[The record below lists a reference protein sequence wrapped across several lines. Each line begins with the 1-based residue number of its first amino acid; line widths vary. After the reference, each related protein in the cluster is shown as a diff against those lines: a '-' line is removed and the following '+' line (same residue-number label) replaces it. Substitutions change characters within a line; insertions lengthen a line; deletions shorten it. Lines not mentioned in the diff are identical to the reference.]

1 MSEIMRPMSIGHL
14 MHWIMSEYEQKKSI
28 FGIEKIVKHENGQA
42 LPIYEEKIESPFGP
56 AAGPNS
62 QLAQNIVAAYVAG
75 SRFFELKTVQVMDGA
90 DLAACISRPC
100 IIAGDECY
108 NCEWSTELYVP
119 QAFAEYV
126 KAWVAC
132 KLIAKEYNLGD
143 PDAFVFNMSV
153 GYDLEGIK
161 SPKIDKYINEMI
173 EAKDTEVFKECIN
186 WALEHVN
193 EFKNVDEEYIRNIS
207 SNVSNSIT
215 ESTLHGCP
223 PAEIERI
230 ATYLITEKHLNTFIK
245 CNPTLL
251 GYEYA
256 RKRLDG
262 LGFDYIAFDDH
273 HFVEDLQWADAVPML
288 HRLYDLCQEKGLEF
302 GVKITNTFPVDVTR
316 NELPSNEMYMAGRAL
331 FPLSIHVARL
341 LTDEFQGKLRISYS
355 GGATIENI
363 KELFDAGIW
372 PITMATNILK
382 PGGYQR
388 MSQIADELMECGS
401 ERFSG
406 VNVAALA
413 AIDDG
418 VEAKA
423 MYRKPVKPLPERHVD
438 KKLPLFDC
446 FNAPG
451 RNGCP
456 IEQDIPAYLQAM
468 VDGDAKKA
476 LEIILERN
484 PLPFITGTICPH
496 HCGDKCMR
504 NYYEETLHIRETKL
518 AAASQAYNEILPAL
532 KAEGS
537 VAGKKVA
544 IIGGGPAGLA
554 AATFLSRAG
563 VAVTV
568 FERKEQLG
576 GVVRN
581 VIPEFRITADSIDKD
596 VELCKAYGAEFK
608 LGAEV
613 TSVKALKA
621 EGYTDVIVSI
631 GAWKPGRSPLAYGE
645 VTDALEFLMEAKKNG
660 ASMNIGKDVVVLGG
674 GNTAMDV
681 ARAAKRLPGVEH
693 VRLIYRRTK
702 RYMPADEEELQLA
715 IEDGVEFL
723 ELLAPV
729 GAENGK
735 LKCSVMELG
744 APDASGRRSP
754 VDTGRTE
761 EYPADTI
768 IAAIGE
774 TIDTTLYAELG
785 VEMDAKGRPVVDA
798 NMMTTEAGVYAVG
811 DSRRGPATVVEA
823 IADSAKAAAAIAGIS
838 YDKYA
843 EENIAADEKL
853 YTAKKGVQS
862 RDTGKTPDDRCLG
875 CPTVCEVCTDVCPNR
890 ANVAI
895 HVPGK
900 CKAQIIH
907 VDGMCNECGNCEVF
921 CPYKGGRPYK
931 DKFTLYWSEEDFL
944 DSTNEGFLPLEGTQ
958 VKVRLDG
965 KVETVD
971 IAGETDLSADTVAVI
986 RTVLKDYEYLIH

>member
-1 MSEIMRPMSIGHL
+1 MSEIMRPMSIDHL

-161 SPKIDKYINEMI
+161 SPKVDKYINDMI

-446 FNAPG
+446 FNAPC
-451 RNGCP
+451 RSGCP

-504 NYYEETLHIRETKL
+504 NYYEDTLHIRETKL

-774 TIDTTLYAELG
+774 TIDTSLYAELG

-843 EENIAADEKL
+843 EENVAADEKL

-862 RDTGKTPDDRCLG
+862 RDTSKTPDDRCLG

-944 DSTNEGFLPLEGTQ
+944 DSTNEGFLSLGGTQ

-971 IAGETDLSADTVAVI
+971 VAGETDLPADAVAVI
-986 RTVLKDYEYLIH
+986 RTVLKDYAYLIH

>member
-161 SPKIDKYINEMI
+161 SPKVDKYINDMI

-193 EFKNVDEEYIRNIS
+193 EFKNVDEEYIRSIS

-446 FNAPG
+446 FNAPC
-451 RNGCP
+451 RSGCP

-504 NYYEETLHIRETKL
+504 NYYEDTLHIRETKL

-660 ASMNIGKDVVVLGG
+660 AAMNIGKDVVVLGG

-681 ARAAKRLPGVEH
+681 ARAAKRIPGVEN

-774 TIDTTLYAELG
+774 TIDTSLYAELG
-785 VEMDAKGRPVVDA
+785 VEMAAKGRPVVDA

-843 EENIAADEKL
+843 EENVAADEKL

-862 RDTGKTPDDRCLG
+862 RDTSKTPDDRCLG

-931 DKFTLYWSEEDFL
+931 DKFTLYWTEEDFL

-971 IAGETDLSADTVAVI
+971 VAGETDLSADAVAVI
-986 RTVLKDYEYLIH
+986 RTVLKDYAYLIH

>member
-161 SPKIDKYINEMI
+161 SPKVDKYINDMI

-193 EFKNVDEEYIRNIS
+193 EFKNVDEEYIRSIS

-341 LTDEFQGKLRISYS
+341 LTDEFHGKLRISYS

-446 FNAPG
+446 FNAPC
-451 RNGCP
+451 RSGCP

-504 NYYEETLHIRETKL
+504 NYYEDTLHIRETKL

-554 AATFLSRAG
+554 AAAFLSRAG

-681 ARAAKRLPGVEH
+681 ARAAKRIPGVEN

-729 GAENGK
+729 GAENGT

-774 TIDTTLYAELG
+774 TIDTSLYAELG

-843 EENIAADEKL
+843 EENVAADEKL

-862 RDTGKTPDDRCLG
+862 RDTSKTPDDRCLG

-931 DKFTLYWSEEDFL
+931 DKFTLYWTEEDFL

-971 IAGETDLSADTVAVI
+971 VAGETDLSADAVAVI
-986 RTVLKDYEYLIH
+986 RTVLKDYAYLIH

>member
-161 SPKIDKYINEMI
+161 SPKVDKYINDMI

-446 FNAPG
+446 FNAPC
-451 RNGCP
+451 RSGCP

-504 NYYEETLHIRETKL
+504 NYYEDTLHIRETKL

-843 EENIAADEKL
+843 EENVAADEKL

-971 IAGETDLSADTVAVI
+971 IAGETDLSADAVAVI

>member
-1 MSEIMRPMSIGHL
+1 MSEIMRPMSIDHL

-161 SPKIDKYINEMI
+161 SPKVDKYINEMI

-446 FNAPG
+446 FNAPC

-774 TIDTTLYAELG
+774 TIDTSLYAELG

-843 EENIAADEKL
+843 EANVAADEKL

-944 DSTNEGFLPLEGTQ
+944 DSTNEGFLSLGGTQ

-971 IAGETDLSADTVAVI
+971 VAGETDLPADAVAVI
-986 RTVLKDYEYLIH
+986 RTVLKDYAYLIH

>member
-161 SPKIDKYINEMI
+161 SPKVDKYINDMI
-173 EAKDTEVFKECIN
+173 EAKDTEIFKECIN

-363 KELFDAGIW
+363 KDLFDAGIW

-446 FNAPG
+446 FNAPC

-843 EENIAADEKL
+843 EENVAADEKL

-971 IAGETDLSADTVAVI
+971 IAGETDLSADAVAVI

>member
-161 SPKIDKYINEMI
+161 SPKVDKYINDMI

-193 EFKNVDEEYIRNIS
+193 EFKNVDEEYIRSIS

-341 LTDEFQGKLRISYS
+341 LTDEFHGKLRISYS

-446 FNAPG
+446 FNAPC

-504 NYYEETLHIRETKL
+504 NYYEDTLRIRETKL

-660 ASMNIGKDVVVLGG
+660 AAMNIGKDVVVLGG

-681 ARAAKRLPGVEH
+681 ARAAKRIPGVEN

-735 LKCSVMELG
+735 LKCSVMELA

-774 TIDTTLYAELG
+774 TIDTSLYAELG

-843 EENIAADEKL
+843 EENVAADEKL
-853 YTAKKGVQS
+853 YTVKKGVQS
-862 RDTGKTPDDRCLG
+862 RDTSKTPDDRCLG

-931 DKFTLYWSEEDFL
+931 DKFTLYWTEEDFL

-971 IAGETDLSADTVAVI
+971 IAGETDLSADAVAVI
-986 RTVLKDYEYLIH
+986 RTVLKDYAYLIH

>member
-161 SPKIDKYINEMI
+161 SPKVDKYINDMI

-193 EFKNVDEEYIRNIS
+193 EFKNVDEEYIRSIS

-446 FNAPG
+446 FNAPC

-504 NYYEETLHIRETKL
+504 NYYEDTLHIRETKL

-532 KAEGS
+532 KAEGN

-581 VIPEFRITADSIDKD
+581 VIPEFRISADSIDKD

-681 ARAAKRLPGVEH
+681 ARAAKRIPGVEN

-774 TIDTTLYAELG
+774 TIDTSLYAELG
-785 VEMDAKGRPVVDA
+785 IEMDAKGRPVVDA

-843 EENIAADEKL
+843 EENVAADEKL
-853 YTAKKGVQS
+853 YTVKKGVQS
-862 RDTGKTPDDRCLG
+862 RDTSKTPDAL
-875 CPTVCEVCTDVCPNR
+875 
-890 ANVAI
+890 
-895 HVPGK
+895 
-900 CKAQIIH
+900 
-907 VDGMCNECGNCEVF
+907 
-921 CPYKGGRPYK
+921 
-931 DKFTLYWSEEDFL
+931 FL
-944 DSTNEGFLPLEGTQ
+944 M
-958 VKVRLDG
+958 
-965 KVETVD
+965 
-971 IAGETDLSADTVAVI
+971 
-986 RTVLKDYEYLIH
+986 

>member
-1 MSEIMRPMSIGHL
+1 MSEIMRSMSIGHL

-161 SPKIDKYINEMI
+161 SPKVDKYINDMI

-193 EFKNVDEEYIRNIS
+193 EFKNVDEEYIRSIS

-446 FNAPG
+446 FNAPC

>member
-90 DLAACISRPC
+90 ELAACISRPC

-161 SPKIDKYINEMI
+161 SPKVDKYINDMI

-193 EFKNVDEEYIRNIS
+193 EFKNVDEEYIRSIS

-341 LTDEFQGKLRISYS
+341 LTDEFHGKLRISYS

-446 FNAPG
+446 FNAPC

-504 NYYEETLHIRETKL
+504 NYYEDTLRIRETKL

-532 KAEGS
+532 KADGS

-660 ASMNIGKDVVVLGG
+660 AAMNIGKDVVVLGG

-681 ARAAKRLPGVEH
+681 ARAAKRIPGVEN

-744 APDASGRRSP
+744 VPDASGRRSP

-774 TIDTTLYAELG
+774 TIDTSLYAELG

-798 NMMTTEAGVYAVG
+798 NMMTTETGVYAVG

-843 EENIAADEKL
+843 EENVAADEKL
-853 YTAKKGVQS
+853 YTVKKGVQS
-862 RDTGKTPDDRCLG
+862 RDTSKTPDDRCLG

-971 IAGETDLSADTVAVI
+971 VAGETDLSADAVAVI
-986 RTVLKDYEYLIH
+986 RTVLKDYAYLIH

>member
-62 QLAQNIVAAYVAG
+62 QLAQNIVAAYAAG

-161 SPKIDKYINEMI
+161 SPKVDKYINDMI

-193 EFKNVDEEYIRNIS
+193 EFKNVDEEYIKNIS

-423 MYRKPVKPLPERHVD
+423 MYKKPVKPLPERHVD

-446 FNAPG
+446 FNAPCRG
-451 RNGCP
+451 GCP

-532 KAEGS
+532 KVRGS
-537 VAGKKVA
+537 VEGKKVA

-581 VIPEFRITADSIDKD
+581 VIPEFRIGADSIDKD

-608 LGAEV
+608 LGAEI

-681 ARAAKRLPGVEH
+681 ARAAKRIPGVEH

-754 VDTGRTE
+754 VDTGKTE

-774 TIDTTLYAELG
+774 TIDTSLYAELG
-785 VEMDAKGRPVVDA
+785 IEMDAKGRPVVDG

-843 EENIAADEKL
+843 EENIAADEKM

-862 RDTGKTPDDRCLG
+862 RDTKKIPDDRCLG

-931 DKFTLYWSEEDFL
+931 DKFTLYWTEEDFL
-944 DSTNEGFLPLEGTQ
+944 DSTNEGFLVLDGTQ

-971 IAGETDLSADTVAVI
+971 VAQETDLPADAVAVI
-986 RTVLKDYEYLIH
+986 RTVLKDYAYLIR

>member
-90 DLAACISRPC
+90 ELAACISRPC

-161 SPKIDKYINEMI
+161 SPKVDKYINDMI

-193 EFKNVDEEYIRNIS
+193 EFKNVDEEYIRSIS

-341 LTDEFQGKLRISYS
+341 LTDEFHGKLRISYS

-446 FNAPG
+446 FNAPC

-504 NYYEETLHIRETKL
+504 NYYEDTLRIRETKL

-660 ASMNIGKDVVVLGG
+660 AAMNIGKDVVVLGG

-681 ARAAKRLPGVEH
+681 ARAAKRIPGVEN

-744 APDASGRRSP
+744 VPDASGRRSP

-774 TIDTTLYAELG
+774 TIDTSLYAELG

-798 NMMTTEAGVYAVG
+798 NMMTTETGVYAVG

-843 EENIAADEKL
+843 EENVAADEKL
-853 YTAKKGVQS
+853 YTVKKGVQS
-862 RDTGKTPDDRCLG
+862 RDTSKTPDDRCLG

-971 IAGETDLSADTVAVI
+971 VAGETDLSADAVAVI
-986 RTVLKDYEYLIH
+986 RTVLKDYAYLIH

>member
-161 SPKIDKYINEMI
+161 SPKVDKYINDMI

-193 EFKNVDEEYIRNIS
+193 EFKNVDEEYIRSIS

-446 FNAPG
+446 FNAPC

-843 EENIAADEKL
+843 EENVAADEKL

>member
-161 SPKIDKYINEMI
+161 SPKVDKYINDMI

-193 EFKNVDEEYIRNIS
+193 EFKNVDEEYIRSIS

-341 LTDEFQGKLRISYS
+341 LTDEFHGKLRISYS

-446 FNAPG
+446 FNAPC

-504 NYYEETLHIRETKL
+504 NYYEDTLHIRETKL

-660 ASMNIGKDVVVLGG
+660 AAMNIGKDVVVLGG

-681 ARAAKRLPGVEH
+681 ARAAKRIPGVEN

-729 GAENGK
+729 GAENGT

-774 TIDTTLYAELG
+774 TIDTSLYAELG

-843 EENIAADEKL
+843 EENVAADEKL
-853 YTAKKGVQS
+853 YTVKKGVQS
-862 RDTGKTPDDRCLG
+862 RDTSKTPDDRCLG

-931 DKFTLYWSEEDFL
+931 DKFTLYWTEEDFL

-971 IAGETDLSADTVAVI
+971 IAGETDLSADAVAVI
-986 RTVLKDYEYLIH
+986 RTVLKDYAYLIH

>member
-161 SPKIDKYINEMI
+161 SPKVDKYINDMI

-193 EFKNVDEEYIRNIS
+193 EFKNVDEEYIRSIS

-446 FNAPG
+446 FNAPC

-532 KAEGS
+532 KAEGN

-581 VIPEFRITADSIDKD
+581 VIPEFRISADSIDKD

-660 ASMNIGKDVVVLGG
+660 AAMNIGKDVVVLGG

-681 ARAAKRLPGVEH
+681 ARAAKRIPGVEN

-774 TIDTTLYAELG
+774 TIDTSLYAELG

-843 EENIAADEKL
+843 EENVAADEKL
-853 YTAKKGVQS
+853 YTVKKGVQS
-862 RDTGKTPDDRCLG
+862 RDTSKTPDDRCLG

-971 IAGETDLSADTVAVI
+971 VAGETDLSADAVAVI
-986 RTVLKDYEYLIH
+986 RTVLKDYAYLIH

>member
-161 SPKIDKYINEMI
+161 SPKVDKYINDMI
-173 EAKDTEVFKECIN
+173 DAKDTEVFKECIN

-193 EFKNVDEEYIRNIS
+193 EFKNVDEEYIRSIS

-446 FNAPG
+446 FNAPC

-931 DKFTLYWSEEDFL
+931 DKFTLYWTEEDFL

-971 IAGETDLSADTVAVI
+971 VAGETDLSADAVAVI
-986 RTVLKDYEYLIH
+986 RTVLKDYAYLIH

>member
-1 MSEIMRPMSIGHL
+1 MSEIMRPMSIDHL

-62 QLAQNIVAAYVAG
+62 QLAQNIVAAYAAG

-161 SPKIDKYINEMI
+161 SPKVDKYINDMI

-193 EFKNVDEEYIRNIS
+193 EFKNVDEEYIKNIS

-273 HFVEDLQWADAVPML
+273 HFLEDLQWADAVPML

-446 FNAPG
+446 FNAPC
-451 RNGCP
+451 RNSCP

-581 VIPEFRITADSIDKD
+581 VIPEFRISADSIDKD

-681 ARAAKRLPGVEH
+681 ARAAKRLPGVEN

-774 TIDTTLYAELG
+774 TIDTSLYAELG

-843 EENIAADEKL
+843 EENVAADEKL

-862 RDTGKTPDDRCLG
+862 RDTSKTPDDRCLG

-944 DSTNEGFLPLEGTQ
+944 DSTNEGFLPLGGTQ

-971 IAGETDLSADTVAVI
+971 VAGETDLSADAVAVI
-986 RTVLKDYEYLIH
+986 RTVLKDYAYLIH

>member
-161 SPKIDKYINEMI
+161 SPKVDKYINDMI

-363 KELFDAGIW
+363 KDLFDAGIW

-446 FNAPG
+446 FNAPC

-554 AATFLSRAG
+554 AATFLSRA
-563 VAVTV
+563 A
-568 FERKEQLG
+568 
-576 GVVRN
+576 
-581 VIPEFRITADSIDKD
+581 
-596 VELCKAYGAEFK
+596 
-608 LGAEV
+608 
-613 TSVKALKA
+613 
-621 EGYTDVIVSI
+621 
-631 GAWKPGRSPLAYGE
+631 
-645 VTDALEFLMEAKKNG
+645 
-660 ASMNIGKDVVVLGG
+660 
-674 GNTAMDV
+674 
-681 ARAAKRLPGVEH
+681 
-693 VRLIYRRTK
+693 
-702 RYMPADEEELQLA
+702 
-715 IEDGVEFL
+715 
-723 ELLAPV
+723 
-729 GAENGK
+729 
-735 LKCSVMELG
+735 
-744 APDASGRRSP
+744 
-754 VDTGRTE
+754 
-761 EYPADTI
+761 
-768 IAAIGE
+768 
-774 TIDTTLYAELG
+774 
-785 VEMDAKGRPVVDA
+785 
-798 NMMTTEAGVYAVG
+798 
-811 DSRRGPATVVEA
+811 
-823 IADSAKAAAAIAGIS
+823 
-838 YDKYA
+838 
-843 EENIAADEKL
+843 
-853 YTAKKGVQS
+853 
-862 RDTGKTPDDRCLG
+862 
-875 CPTVCEVCTDVCPNR
+875 
-890 ANVAI
+890 
-895 HVPGK
+895 
-900 CKAQIIH
+900 
-907 VDGMCNECGNCEVF
+907 
-921 CPYKGGRPYK
+921 
-931 DKFTLYWSEEDFL
+931 
-944 DSTNEGFLPLEGTQ
+944 
-958 VKVRLDG
+958 
-965 KVETVD
+965 
-971 IAGETDLSADTVAVI
+971 
-986 RTVLKDYEYLIH
+986 

>member
-161 SPKIDKYINEMI
+161 SPKVDKYINDMI

-446 FNAPG
+446 FNAPC

-504 NYYEETLHIRETKL
+504 NYYEDTLHIRETKL

-660 ASMNIGKDVVVLGG
+660 AAMNIGKDVVVLGG

-681 ARAAKRLPGVEH
+681 ARAAKRIPGVEN

-754 VDTGRTE
+754 VDTGKTE

-774 TIDTTLYAELG
+774 TIDTSLYAELG

-843 EENIAADEKL
+843 EENVAADEKL
-853 YTAKKGVQS
+853 YTVKKGVQS
-862 RDTGKTPDDRCLG
+862 RDTSKIPDDRCLG

-931 DKFTLYWSEEDFL
+931 DKFTLYWTEEDFL

-971 IAGETDLSADTVAVI
+971 VAGETDLSADAVAVI
-986 RTVLKDYEYLIH
+986 RTVLKDYAYLIH

>member
-1 MSEIMRPMSIGHL
+1 MSEIMRPMTIDHL

-28 FGIEKIVKHENGQA
+28 FGIEKLVKHENGQA
-42 LPIYEEKIESPFGP
+42 LPIFEEKIESPFGP

-62 QLAQNIVAAYVAG
+62 QLAQNIVAAYAAG

-90 DLAACISRPC
+90 ELAACINRPC

-119 QAFAEYV
+119 QAYAEYV

-132 KLIAKEYNLGD
+132 KLIAKEYGLGD
-143 PDAFVFNMSV
+143 PDGFVFNMSV

-161 SPKIDKYINEMI
+161 SPKVDKYINDMI

-273 HFVEDLQWADAVPML
+273 HFLEDLQWADAVPML

-363 KELFDAGIW
+363 KELFEAGIW

-423 MYRKPVKPLPERHVD
+423 MYKKPVKPLPERHVD

-446 FNAPG
+446 FNAPC

-581 VIPEFRITADSIDKD
+581 VIPEFRISADSIDKD

-681 ARAAKRLPGVEH
+681 ARAAKRIPGVEH

-811 DSRRGPATVVEA
+811 DSRRGPATVVET

-843 EENIAADEKL
+843 EENVAADEKL

-931 DKFTLYWSEEDFL
+931 DKFTLYWTEEDFL
-944 DSTNEGFLPLEGTQ
+944 DSTNEGFLVLDGTQ

-971 IAGETDLSADTVAVI
+971 VAQETDLPADAVAVI
-986 RTVLKDYEYLIH
+986 RTVLKDYAYLIR

>member
-1 MSEIMRPMSIGHL
+1 MSEIMRPMTIDHL

-28 FGIEKIVKHENGQA
+28 FGIEKLVKHENGQA
-42 LPIYEEKIESPFGP
+42 LPIFEEKIESPFGP

-62 QLAQNIVAAYVAG
+62 QLAQNIVAAYAAG

-90 DLAACISRPC
+90 ELAACINRPC

-119 QAFAEYV
+119 QAYAEYV

-132 KLIAKEYNLGD
+132 KLIAKEYGLGD
-143 PDAFVFNMSV
+143 PDGFVFNMSV

-161 SPKIDKYINEMI
+161 SPKVDKYINDMI

-273 HFVEDLQWADAVPML
+273 HFLEDLQWADAVPML

-363 KELFDAGIW
+363 KELFEAGIW

-423 MYRKPVKPLPERHVD
+423 MYKKPVKPLPERHVD

-446 FNAPG
+446 FNAPC

-568 FERKEQLG
+568 FERKEKLG

-581 VIPEFRITADSIDKD
+581 VIPEFRISADSIDKD

-681 ARAAKRLPGVEH
+681 ARAAKRIPGVEH

-843 EENIAADEKL
+843 EENIAADEKM

-862 RDTGKTPDDRCLG
+862 RDTKKTPDDRCLG

-944 DSTNEGFLPLEGTQ
+944 DSTNEGFLSLGGTQ

-971 IAGETDLSADTVAVI
+971 VAGETDLPADAVAVI
-986 RTVLKDYEYLIH
+986 RTVLKDYAYLIR

>member
-161 SPKIDKYINEMI
+161 SPKVDKYINDMI

-446 FNAPG
+446 FNAPC

-504 NYYEETLHIRETKL
+504 NYYEDTLHIRETKL

-838 YDKYA
+838 YDKY
-843 EENIAADEKL
+843 L
-853 YTAKKGVQS
+853 
-862 RDTGKTPDDRCLG
+862 LF
-875 CPTVCEVCTDVCPNR
+875 
-890 ANVAI
+890 NV
-895 HVPGK
+895 
-900 CKAQIIH
+900 
-907 VDGMCNECGNCEVF
+907 
-921 CPYKGGRPYK
+921 
-931 DKFTLYWSEEDFL
+931 
-944 DSTNEGFLPLEGTQ
+944 
-958 VKVRLDG
+958 
-965 KVETVD
+965 
-971 IAGETDLSADTVAVI
+971 SA
-986 RTVLKDYEYLIH
+986 Y

>member
-1 MSEIMRPMSIGHL
+1 MSEIMRPMTIDHL

-28 FGIEKIVKHENGQA
+28 FGIEKLVKHENGQA
-42 LPIYEEKIESPFGP
+42 LPIFEEKIESPFGP

-62 QLAQNIVAAYVAG
+62 QLAQNIVAAYAAG

-90 DLAACISRPC
+90 ELAACINRPC

-119 QAFAEYV
+119 QAYAEYV

-132 KLIAKEYNLGD
+132 KLIAKEYGLGD
-143 PDAFVFNMSV
+143 PDGFVFNMSV

-161 SPKIDKYINEMI
+161 SPKVDKYINDMI

-273 HFVEDLQWADAVPML
+273 HFLEDLQWADAVPML

-423 MYRKPVKPLPERHVD
+423 MYKKPVKPLPERHVD

-446 FNAPG
+446 FNAPC

-468 VDGDAKKA
+468 VDDDAKKA

-532 KAEGS
+532 KVRGS
-537 VAGKKVA
+537 VEGKKVA

-568 FERKEQLG
+568 FERKEKLG

-581 VIPEFRITADSIDKD
+581 VIPEFRISADSIDKD

-681 ARAAKRLPGVEH
+681 ARAAKRIPGVEH

-774 TIDTTLYAELG
+774 TIDTSLYAELG
-785 VEMDAKGRPVVDA
+785 IEVDAKGRPVVDA

-843 EENIAADEKL
+843 EENVAADEKL

-944 DSTNEGFLPLEGTQ
+944 DSTNEGFLSLGGTQ

-971 IAGETDLSADTVAVI
+971 VAGETDLPADAVAVI
-986 RTVLKDYEYLIH
+986 RTVLKDYAYLIR